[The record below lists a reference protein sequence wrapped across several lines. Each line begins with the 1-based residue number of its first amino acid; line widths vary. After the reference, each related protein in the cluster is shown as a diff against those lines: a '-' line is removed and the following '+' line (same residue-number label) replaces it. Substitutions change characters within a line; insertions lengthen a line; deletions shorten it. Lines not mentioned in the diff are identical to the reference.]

1 MVTRVHTY
9 SHPLQ
14 WVYPMG
20 VWLRPPSILRTLLML
35 YGFCLL
41 AGAYP
46 ATVKAATININNQSE
61 WNAQFTSP
69 SYETTSDLTI
79 LTDDPPILSHA
90 GVPSPSQIIKLASSL
105 SIGSIWTER
114 GYLTISGLT
123 QGSGTTAVS
132 IYGSLDISG
141 GSLTNVR
148 RVQLFAGALDQSA
161 RLQVNGILST
171 EDFELF
177 GSNGQQGQPGGVP
190 GANGYDS
197 LSFLQ
202 SGSTMVSD
210 RLELSSGFGGERPTP
225 SDGQGGRGGMAALYL
240 NGGSLTVGGK
250 TWLHAS
256 NSNSGTTLLEVNGG
270 DMLTNDIELTG
281 GVVTARS
288 EQAGAAELR
297 VLSGSLQA
305 TGTTTVTGGKGG
317 NGLGTLK
324 VLGSSGDGVLSV
336 SGGTVTLTRL
346 ELAGGDGGRGGGDTG
361 GDGGDGA
368 TGRLLVS
375 GGQVTVK
382 GITNATAGNAGD
394 PDGGGAGGDGGKA
407 RADVSGGTLTLEGT
421 STWDNGSSLNIS
433 GGTSTLNGDSTWDN
447 NSSLNI
453 SGGKTIVQN
462 GDWKAGS
469 VLSMNGGTLALPS
482 LGVWA
487 VGANLQVAGGTALM
501 GLSDLNATPTMIPG
515 GSHRAMLLVNS
526 AGLGNVTADLQ
537 GATLTLGT
545 GAYTF
550 NADSLTMMEP
560 SGLAPGTPVL
570 TVGSASFSPQSI
582 LQAPYEGKNFGDS
595 FTALTATTSLDGV
608 WGKGITNSYF
618 MGLALSRA
626 GTSITATYVRD
637 YMPSISDDTRNLL
650 DEVFT
655 AGADL
660 SSPSVPV
667 AFLTRATDRRYLDSE
682 PASAATIEGAL
693 HSALLAGTQGV
704 TLAASTMRAEAVG
717 ARVSGAS
724 LTSTPIHAS
733 TGDNAALKGGFA
745 MWLSPLYRDTSVWD
759 MSANKLSTGYTAQ
772 LLGLAVGADYTFDNA
787 LRLGLALSMGKSHSA
802 SQGDFN
808 KTTGKSDYW
817 GASLY
822 GGWRYDNWNLA
833 GDIGYTSNFTNVQ
846 QDIPARIGMGNLKS
860 NAHSSALTSG
870 LRAEYWLKTSLLDII
885 PYVGTRWTQLH
896 TDSHTAKL
904 GGNDLA
910 YTDASTQ
917 NIWTF
922 PMGVAWEK
930 IMQTDSGWSFGLR
943 LDTGATAAA
952 GDRKAKS
959 NTTMPGLTRSVEMRM
974 DLMDPWAF
982 SGGAGLEARKKDLSF
997 NISYGAQVSPH
1008 TTTHGLYGTAAY
1020 EF

>member
-46 ATVKAATININNQSE
+46 ATVKAALIDINSQSE
-61 WNAQFTSP
+61 WNAQFTGP
-69 SYETTSDLTI
+69 GYATTNQLTI
-79 LTDDPPILSHA
+79 LNGASILSHA
-90 GVPSPSQIIKLASSL
+90 GALSPTQIITLDNHLYVGDA
-105 SIGSIWTER
+105 TAR
-114 GYLTISGLT
+114 GTLIINGLVKNT
-123 QGSGTTAVS
+123 RTVN
-132 IYGSLDISG
+132 IYGSLGIHG
-141 GSLTNVR
+141 GSLLNVGR
-148 RVQLFAGALDQSA
+148 IEMTAGTLGQPAH
-161 RLQVNGILST
+161 LQVNGELST
-171 EDFELF
+171 DNFDIT
-177 GSNGQQGQPGGVP
+177 GSTGQQGQPGGVA
-190 GANGYDS
+190 GGSGYDS

-202 SGSTMVSD
+202 SGNTVIND
-210 RLELSSGFGGERPTP
+210 KLELLGGFGGERSTLAH
-225 SDGQGGRGGMAALYL
+225 GQGGRGGMAALYL
-240 NGGSLTVGGK
+240 NGGSLTVKGE
-250 TWLHAS
+250 TVLTS
-256 NSNSGTTLLEVNGG
+256 RTSNSGMALLEVNGG
-270 DMLTNDIELTG
+270 DMLAADISLSG
-281 GVVTARS
+281 GVVTTLS
-288 EQAGAAELR
+288 EQAGTAELR
-297 VLSGSLQA
+297 VLAGSLQA
-305 TGTTTVTGGKGG
+305 TGLTTVKGGKGG
-317 NGLGTLK
+317 EALGPLN
-324 VLGSSGDGVLSV
+324 VSIHSGDGVLSV
-336 SGGTVTLTRL
+336 SGGSATLNDLRI
-346 ELAGGDGGRGGGDTG
+346 EGGDGGNSRGDTSD
-361 GDGGDGA
+361 DGGDGA
-368 TGRLLVS
+368 TGRLQVS
-375 GGQVTVK
+375 GGQLTVT
-382 GITNATAGNAGD
+382 GATTVNAGAVGSAGS
-394 PDGGGAGGDGGKA
+394 GGGAGGEGGKA
-407 RADVSGGTLTLEGT
+407 RADVSGGTLALEGT
-421 STWDNGSSLNIS
+421 STWDNG
-433 GGTSTLNGDSTWDN
+433 
-447 NSSLNI
+447 SSLNI

-667 AFLTRATDRRYLDSE
+667 AFLTRGTDRRYLDSE
-682 PASAATIEGAL
+682 PASAAAIEGAL

-846 QDIPARIGMGNLKS
+846 QDIPARIGMGNLKG

-930 IMQTDSGWSFGLR
+930 IIQTDSGWSFGLR